1 MTMSGELRRRP
12 RQIEATDSEWQQLG
26 EQAAAA
32 GLTVSDL
39 IMRSMLTPP
48 DPPLQGLP
56 PAVQWRMARELS
68 LLVRIEEI
76 RLRARGDVTV
86 WNAIVAEVTADLDI
100 EAVLG

>member
-26 EQAAAA
+26 EQATAA

-39 IMRSMLTPP
+39 IMQTMLTPP

-56 PAVQWRMARELS
+56 PAVQWRMVRELS
-68 LLVRIEEI
+68 LL
-76 RLRARGDVTV
+76 RARGDSTV
-86 WNAIVAEVTADLDI
+86 WNAILAEVTADLDI
-100 EAVLG
+100 EAALG